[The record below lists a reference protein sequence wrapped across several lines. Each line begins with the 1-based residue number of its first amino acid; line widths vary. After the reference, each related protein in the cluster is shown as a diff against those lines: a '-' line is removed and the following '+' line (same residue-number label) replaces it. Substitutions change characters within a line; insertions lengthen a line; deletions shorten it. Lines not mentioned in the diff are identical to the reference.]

1 MLGGGTCRERMRKRV
16 RSGDVRP
23 VALVDM
29 LHSLH
34 TPVPVRHR
42 PRRSRAL
49 PLVVVLVLV
58 LAAAVV
64 AGALAVAAPG
74 GPSWPGAASVGA
86 GAAGTEGATGPAGGE
101 APSGA
106 SVFDDDLP
114 AVTKLDPDLLE
125 AVRRA
130 ARDAEGDGVRF
141 VVNSGWRSAALQERL
156 LDDAVAEY
164 GSRDEAARWVS
175 TPQTSLH
182 VRGEAIDIG
191 DWDAAEWLQ
200 DHGAGY
206 GLCQVYD
213 NEAWHF
219 ELRPEAPEAG
229 CPRLYADPTA
239 DPRMQR

>member
-1 MLGGGTCRERMRKRV
+1 
-16 RSGDVRP
+16 
-23 VALVDM
+23 M

-42 PRRSRAL
+42 PRRARAL

-101 APSGA
+101 VPSGA